1 MIYFFSRKVLKP
13 VSESYEKTDCK
24 TDFPHGKTGVS
35 LPHGRFPQFQDR
47 GLWNRT
53 FRRVCDREST
63 QGQNHSQKR
72 GRKINLIYR
81 GIVVSGFPLSP
92 GFYLVFNYGMVKRV
106 PYKTCSNCGFISVRI
121 LTFLI
126 VYIHSEM
133 DSPHNVF
140 VCGHTS
146 FLSVSCASYMPE
158 NQQMSRSKITRAFF
172 DF

>member
-1 MIYFFSRKVLKP
+1 MLF
-13 VSESYEKTDCK
+13 E
-24 TDFPHGKTGVS
+24 
-35 LPHGRFPQFQDR
+35 RFYRMDASPQFQDR

-63 QGQNHSQKR
+63 QGQNLSQKR

-81 GIVVSGFPLSP
+81 GIVASGFPLSRLLL
-92 GFYLVFNYGMVKRV
+92 GFHYGIDKRV
-106 PYKTCSNCGFISVRI
+106 SYKTCSNCGFISVHI

-158 NQQMSRSKITRAFF
+158 NQQMSRSKNHSGFL
-172 DF
+172 

>member
-1 MIYFFSRKVLKP
+1 MENWPWPRVSPTGSSRPTKL
-13 VSESYEKTDCK
+13 
-24 TDFPHGKTGVS
+24 
-35 LPHGRFPQFQDR
+35 L
-47 GLWNRT
+47 
-53 FRRVCDREST
+53 ST
-63 QGQNHSQKR
+63 SGTHSSNAFW
-72 GRKINLIYR
+72 RKIRFHLTNCSVWLP
-81 GIVVSGFPLSP
+81 PLSRLSL
-92 GFYLVFNYGMVKRV
+92 GFHYGIDKRV
-106 PYKTCSNCGFISVRI
+106 SYKTCSNCGFISVHI

-172 DF
+172 DFWPAIKDADSGIYLR